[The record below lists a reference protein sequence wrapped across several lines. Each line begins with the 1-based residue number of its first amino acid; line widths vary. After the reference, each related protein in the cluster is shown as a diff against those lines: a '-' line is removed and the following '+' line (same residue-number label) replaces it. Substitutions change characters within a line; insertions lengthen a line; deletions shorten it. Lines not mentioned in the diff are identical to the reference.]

1 MIFDRKFFERE
12 IFSSRE
18 TIFTDFIFFMNRIIL
33 WSSNKLENDTFSS
46 FLILSTFQYSVFII
60 ISPKIVNF
68 SFEKFAV
75 PLNKAVTSYRTSIFR
90 KFQKIQNFENF
101 TIDTFFPKFPKIPIF
116 TPNFFSDH
124 QPTKTSGQSRS
135 IYWRSLCWFRR
146 DPKRNAK
153 RYWPIGRPAGR
164 SRKTKSNNIKS
175 PDSSSTTRR

>member
-1 MIFDRKFFERE
+1 
-12 IFSSRE
+12 
-18 TIFTDFIFFMNRIIL
+18 MNRIIL

-60 ISPKIVNF
+60 IFLKIANF
-68 SFEKFAV
+68 SFEKFAG
-75 PLNKAVTSYRTSIFR
+75 PLNKAVTSYRTSVFFFENSRKSRILKISPLILFFQNFQ
-90 KFQKIQNFENF
+90 KFQFL
-101 TIDTFFPKFPKIPIF
+101 PL
-116 TPNFFSDH
+116 NFFSDH

-146 DPKRNAK
+146 DSKRNAK